1 MSPVNA
7 KNAERPT
14 GKGRFDMTDFQ
25 EKQNENVS
33 SDKTVKKFSFASFAK
48 EILAVMAGLFFIA
61 VILVKLHDLYSFG
74 WNTAPINIT
83 GTLPGIIIVITMIA
97 VVIAACSLL
106 FAFFVRF
113 CFNKL
118 FTGELPGGIQR
129 WVSYTF
135 RFLMPAFLI
144 FIFALVLFSPF
155 HSRRDYRPFSIVN
168 DLHHLRNAALML
180 RADGRDFIHEIPRG
194 VNAVEYL
201 KPHMNNPNWFRWSN
215 DGPYIFIISGRH
227 WWVGH
232 DLASA
237 DRSLRRGLFRERGLF
252 GSSQPEPPP
261 FNDQAYLYG
270 EGDTFIW
277 VYVLKD
283 DEDDENIE

>member
-1 MSPVNA
+1 
-7 KNAERPT
+7 
-14 GKGRFDMTDFQ
+14 MTDHQ
-25 EKQNENVS
+25 GEQKRSPEEKNPIPE
-33 SDKTVKKFSFASFAK
+33 KAGEPKKEFSFASFAK
-48 EILAVMAGLFFIA
+48 EIFVMITGLVFIA
-61 VILVKLHDLYSFG
+61 VILIKLRNLYSFS
-74 WNTAPINIT
+74 WNIAPINIT
-83 GTLPGIIIVITMIA
+83 DALPGIAIVITLIA
-97 VVIAACSLL
+97 VVIAACSLA

-135 RFLMPAFLI
+135 RFLVPAFLI
-144 FIFALVLFSPF
+144 FMLALALFFPL
-155 HSRRDYRPFSIVN
+155 RGGRDHRPFRIIN
-168 DLHHLRNAALML
+168 DLNLLRSAALML

-194 VNAVEYL
+194 ANIVEYL
-201 KPHMNNPNWFRWSN
+201 KPHMDNPNWFIWSN

-232 DLASA
+232 DLTSA
-237 DRSLRRGLFRERGLF
+237 DRSLRRGLLRERGLL

-261 FNDQAYLYG
+261 SNDQAYLYE

-277 VYVLKD
+277 MHVLKD